1 MTRSRSILSAVT
13 ALLMGGC
20 ALAAA
25 AQGTAGK
32 EGKEGYEKPPARGA
46 VTLAAGD
53 DGWVTP
59 KGGLQIDLADYPIAK
74 IFGVRYAAHDKV
86 ALKGKPLSPELGN
99 IDTIIHRTQDIVLKA
114 KKGSGPL
121 QIAALSLESDKPV
134 KIGDKSYQ
142 LRVGLSETQK
152 AGHITVTQT
161 GKDKGTFSASFL
173 VAPKLV
179 FAPEGGGEALTI
191 DCGVVPCGK
200 GGKGFLM
207 TTRGTPWLLKGV
219 SADSDA
225 LVDRKLTA
233 IKAGI
238 RVGGEGSA
246 AYTTTGS
253 SNFVPGV
260 AIRNHAIIV
269 VPPTDFHRVSP
280 PVLQSQ
286 ATA

>member
-1 MTRSRSILSAVT
+1 
-13 ALLMGGC
+13 LLVGVF

-59 KGGLQIDLADYPIAK
+59 VGGMQIDLADYPIAK
-74 IFGVRYAAHDKV
+74 IFGVQYAGHDKV
-86 ALKGKPLSPELGN
+86 ALKGKPLSPDLGN
-99 IDTIIHRTQDIVLKA
+99 IDTIIHRTEDIVLKA
-114 KKGSGPL
+114 KKGRGPL

-142 LRVGLSETQK
+142 IRVGLSETQK
-152 AGHITVTQT
+152 PGRITVTQT

-191 DCGVVPCGK
+191 DCGVVPCGR

-207 TTRGTPWLLKGV
+207 ATRGTPWHLKGV
-219 SADSDA
+219 SPDSDA
-225 LVDRKLTA
+225 LVERKLTA
-233 IKAGI
+233 VKAGV
-238 RVGGEGSA
+238 RVGGEGAA

-260 AIRNHAIIV
+260 AIRRGAIRVVPTGDIHRV
-269 VPPTDFHRVSP
+269 VPPIII
-280 PVLQSQ
+280 SQ
-286 ATA
+286 